1 MPLTLQARLLRVL
14 SEREVLPVGA
24 TRPLPVDIRVIAAT
38 HAPLESLVMAGRFRD
53 DLYYRLKG
61 AHIELP
67 PLRQRS
73 DLGAMI
79 TRLLGS
85 RSLTPAAFQRLLAHA
100 WPGNLRELRNVL
112 DYAASI
118 CTEGPIDL
126 EDLPELQATRL
137 PARSAATG
145 QEGAFQS
152 DPDALLQA
160 LRAAQWNVSAVARQ
174 FGLARMT
181 LYRRMK
187 RAGIV
192 PPNRMG

>member
-1 MPLTLQARLLRVL
+1 
-14 SEREVLPVGA
+14 
-24 TRPLPVDIRVIAAT
+24 
-38 HAPLESLVMAGRFRD
+38 
-53 DLYYRLKG
+53 LKG

-67 PLRQRS
+67 PLRERS

-79 TRLLGS
+79 TRLLSG
-85 RSLTPAAFQRLLAHA
+85 RALTPAAFQRLLAHA

-118 CTEGPIDL
+118 CVDGPIDL
-126 EDLPELQATRL
+126 DDLPELQASRL
-137 PARSAATG
+137 PPARGTALG
-145 QEGAFQS
+145 QDEALLHGG

-160 LRAAQWNVSAVARQ
+160 LRAAQWNVSAVARHM
-174 FGLARMT
+174 GVARMT